1 MQQLPNITDTN
12 LLVGAS
18 SNDDAAVYKIK
29 HDTAIVS
36 TVDFFPP
43 IVDDPFQF
51 GEISAA
57 NSLSD
62 IYAMGALPLIALN
75 IVSFPDNLDISIL
88 GSILKGG
95 ASKSAEANVIIAG
108 GHTVV
113 DSEPKYGLSV
123 TGIVTPGKEV
133 TNIGA
138 EVGDL
143 LILTK
148 PIGTG
153 IITTAA
159 KQDKAPKEI
168 IENAVKIMLQLNK
181 YASESM
187 VKIGV
192 NACTDITGFGLL
204 GHINEMVSSNKVQFR
219 IEKSKIP
226 VINGATELI
235 RQGTIPGG
243 TLRNLE
249 YINPMIDWGT
259 NIKQDEKVLLSDA
272 QTSGGLLISIP
283 ASKSGLLLE
292 DLKTKGIISAIIG
305 EVIPKSTNHKII
317 IS

>member
-226 VINGATELI
+226 VIDGATELI

-283 ASKSGLLLE
+283 ASKSGLLLK
-292 DLKTKGIISAIIG
+292 DLKTKGIISAMIG

>member
-1 MQQLPNITDTN
+1 LQQLPNITDTN